1 MGFEIPFFQGSNRNA
16 EKRGQEYANHA
27 RDMKI
32 HNHNEEVSF
41 RDYNYNKLAYAN
53 KLKDD
58 EDNLRFAE
66 RDRIQSYIDNQ
77 TLQDFDFESAAIAY
91 NQSVGIRDRQKDFNF
106 IAEQA
111 ALMEQHTKKRD
122 DLVAVAFEEA
132 QTLVDHAYK
141 TTGIKINRHNKLVE
155 ADFQEAKFKNQYT
168 KDIADQNLERNRTI
182 SKSQVDA
189 QKAILEGMK
198 AAGAIRARGS
208 GGRSSSKAAIAVLA
222 ESGANRAA
230 IANSLMYAEQEI
242 DLNIAQLKDM
252 LILDQ
257 TMVLAARDS
266 AENTFRLETDK
277 ANTDLGIDKY
287 RISETKHSIAL
298 RDNVVKQKIAN
309 ARLQADMNAEAAVM
323 VEPRPLPR
331 LTDPREHY
339 KGNDNPDTE
348 YVEMFLRP
356 RTQEYPDYI
365 PAPPPDYENDYHG
378 SLGRENVAMSNFM
391 DSLGIAGMVAGGLAA
406 AAPISAAMG
415 GTFMA
420 SEAALFSNLSTGIN
434 TLTSRYSNTRGNR

>member
-1 MGFEIPFFQGSNRNA
+1 
-16 EKRGQEYANHA
+16 
-27 RDMKI
+27 
-32 HNHNEEVSF
+32 
-41 RDYNYNKLAYAN
+41 
-53 KLKDD
+53 
-58 EDNLRFAE
+58 
-66 RDRIQSYIDNQ
+66 
-77 TLQDFDFESAAIAY
+77 
-91 NQSVGIRDRQKDFNF
+91 
-106 IAEQA
+106 
-111 ALMEQHTKKRD
+111 MEQHTKKRD
-122 DLVAVAFEEA
+122 DLVAVAFDET

-168 KDIADQNLERNRTI
+168 KDIADQDLERNRTI

-230 IANSLMYAEQEI
+230 IANSLMYAEQGF
-242 DLNIAQLKDM
+242 DLNIAQIKDM

-277 ANTDLGIDKY
+277 ANTDLAIDKY
-287 RISETKHSIAL
+287 KISETKYSIAL

-378 SLGRENVAMSNFM
+378 SLGRENVAMSNFA
-391 DSLGIAGMVAGGLAA
+391 DAAGLAGMLATGVSIAAPAFAAANLPFLAA
-406 AAPISAAMG
+406 GDIEIFEKIGSG
-415 GTFMA
+415 
-420 SEAALFSNLSTGIN
+420 
-434 TLTSRYSNTRGNR
+434 LTNYSSRYNSTRGNR

>member
-1 MGFEIPFFQGSNRNA
+1 MSLPFFQGSNRNA
-16 EKRGQEYANHA
+16 DRRRQEYANHA
-27 RDMKI
+27 ADMKI

-41 RDYNYNKLAYAN
+41 RDYNYNKLAHAN
-53 KLKDD
+53 QLKDN

-66 RDRIQSYIDNQ
+66 RDRIQTYIDQQTNQ
-77 TLQDFDFESAAIAY
+77 DYEFKSAAIAY
-91 NQSVGIRDRQKDFNF
+91 NQSVGIKERQKDFNF

-111 ALMEQHTKKRD
+111 ALMEQHIKKRD
-122 DLVAVAFEEA
+122 DLVAVAFDET
-132 QTLVDHAYK
+132 QTLVDHAYN

-155 ADFQEAKFKNQYT
+155 ADFQEARFKNQYT

-287 RISETKHSIAL
+287 RISETRNSIAM
-298 RDNVVKQKIAN
+298 RDNIVKQKIAN

-339 KGNDNPDTE
+339 KGYDNPETE

-365 PAPPPDYENDYHG
+365 PAPPPDYENDYHY
-378 SLGRENVAMSNFM
+378 SLGRENVGMSNFM
-391 DSLGIAGMVAGGLAA
+391 DGVKIAGMVATVAAGAAPAFAAAGAPFLAA
-406 AAPISAAMG
+406 KDITTIAQIGSG
-415 GTFMA
+415 LQT
-420 SEAALFSNLSTGIN
+420 FSN
-434 TLTSRYSNTRGNR
+434 RYSNMRGNR